1 MGKNKNMDAK
11 QKEFLEVFN
20 PLKER
25 LWRFCLNMA
34 TNIENAKD
42 LLQDT
47 IEAPFLNFDN
57 VKHKEA
63 FLSYLFTIASR
74 RYYKTKK
81 VLSRLE
87 PLSEVQSESLISEN
101 CDPLI
106 KADIS
111 MFYSALDKLPPEM
124 KESIILFDIMG
135 FSRNE
140 ICEIQSVS
148 LEGLKARLYR
158 GRKKL
163 AELLG
168 ANQDFEINDS
178 SSKIHNE
185 GVKI

>member
-1 MGKNKNMDAK
+1 MDENKNMDDK
-11 QKEFLEVFN
+11 QKVFLEYFN

-25 LWRFCLNMA
+25 LWRFCLNLSRSR
-34 TNIENAKD
+34 ESAKD

-47 IEAPFLNFDN
+47 IEAAYRNFGSIR
-57 VKHKEA
+57 HKEA

-74 RYYKTKK
+74 AFYKIKQEQSKFEQLTE
-81 VLSRLE
+81 L
-87 PLSEVQSESLISEN
+87 QSESLVSMATSPY
-101 CDPLI
+101 D
-106 KADIS
+106 KAELTD
-111 MFYSALDKLPPEM
+111 FYSALAQIPVEM

-135 FSRNE
+135 FSRKE

-168 ANQDFEINDS
+168 ANQDIELNDS
-178 SSKIHNE
+178 SAKIHNE